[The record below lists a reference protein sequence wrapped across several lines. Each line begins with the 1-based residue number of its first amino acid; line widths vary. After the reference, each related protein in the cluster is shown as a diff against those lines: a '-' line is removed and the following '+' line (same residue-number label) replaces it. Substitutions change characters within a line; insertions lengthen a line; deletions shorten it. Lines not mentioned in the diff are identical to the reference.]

1 MMARQLTYISFI
13 LVMLASLALAEPIE
27 HGSLVFNDARVRAT
41 LPGAHVTAAY
51 VSITNKG
58 DRPEYLT
65 GAVTR
70 LATHVEIHKMEMDG
84 DVMKMRPLGA
94 SLEIPAGQTITLKP
108 GGLHLML
115 MGLTTAAKKGDTAS
129 LTLIFEHAGEIEL
142 NVPVVSLGHGH

>member
-1 MMARQLTYISFI
+1 MMARLLLYICFI
-13 LVMLASLALAEPIE
+13 QALLAGPAFAEPIE
-27 HGSLVFNDARVRAT
+27 HGSLVLNDARVQAA

-65 GAVTR
+65 GAGTR
-70 LATHVEIHKMEMDG
+70 LATRVEIHKMEMDG

-94 SLEIPAGQTITLKP
+94 SLEIPAGQTITLEP

-115 MGLTTAAKKGDTAS
+115 MGLTEATKKGDTAS
-129 LTLIFEHAGEIEL
+129 LTLIFEHAGEIKL
-142 NVPVVSLGHGH
+142 DVPVVSLGHGH